1 MAFSVS
7 GASFQILSVKQ
18 SFAVLKAIYF
28 VPFIAYFIVNI
39 LFTFGATKQ
48 KRVKDPN
55 QKQILKE
62 N

>member
-7 GASFQILSVKQ
+7 GASFQILSIKQ
-18 SFAVLKAIYF
+18 SMAVLKAIYF

-48 KRVKDPN
+48 KRVKDAN
-55 QKQILKE
+55 QNKVLKD